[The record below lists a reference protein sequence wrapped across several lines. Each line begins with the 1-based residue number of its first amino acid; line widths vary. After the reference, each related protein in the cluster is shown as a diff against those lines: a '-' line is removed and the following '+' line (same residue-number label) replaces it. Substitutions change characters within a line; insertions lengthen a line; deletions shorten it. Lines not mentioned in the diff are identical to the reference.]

1 MSDIWFDEH
10 SETKGVSELWYRWVE
25 TAGECFRDSAVGPG
39 LSIPFREVFRLPSPD
54 RSDHEGADQEC
65 AWVVPHA
72 GIYRIFVRGGG
83 LVAGQLSGIVL
94 LKQGERLQLHR
105 GHEGGQGNLKA
116 LL

>member
-1 MSDIWFDEH
+1 MIDTWFDEH
-10 SETKGVSELWYRWVE
+10 SETQGVSELWYRWVE
-25 TAGECFRDSAVGPG
+25 TAGERFRDSAVGPG
-39 LSIPFREVFRLPSPD
+39 LPIPFGEVFRLPLPD
-54 RSDHEGADQEC
+54 RSDHEGTDLEC
-65 AWVVPHA
+65 VWVVPHT

-105 GHEGGQGNLKA
+105 GHEGGQGNLEA